1 MTDLGRRGLLMGSA
15 AAIWGWPGRDQF
27 RMFDPARADRFQLS
41 LPAVIP
47 DESAFFASHFL
58 EHLPAIPY
66 VHCPSIC
73 TTPNGGMLC
82 VWYAG
87 SGEGKKDVQIWGADA
102 SVSGSDI
109 SWGPPRVLMSRQK
122 AMRDLDRFVRTV
134 GNAIVFPD
142 DQGRVWLVFVTVA
155 VGGWS
160 GSSLNACCSLD
171 SGATWQPSRRLSLS
185 PLMNMSELV
194 RAAPVSLES
203 GNVGIPMYHEAIR
216 KFPEMLWVRFDRG
229 RLKVTKT
236 RMCGGDEFLQPAIVP
251 MDGSH
256 ALAYLRD
263 GSAAHQVFV
272 QQTNDCGQAW
282 SVPVPLSLPNPN
294 SSVAAVRLSTGE
306 VLMAMNNSSTNRENM
321 TLIIS
326 PNGIDHWNSISILD
340 GEPKGKYAYPYLI
353 SSPGGRVDLVYTWQM
368 QKIRHVA
375 FNEAWVTAQ
384 PRKSLL

>member
-41 LPAVIP
+41 LPAVLP

-142 DQGRVWLVFVTVA
+142 DRT
-155 VGGWS
+155 
-160 GSSLNACCSLD
+160 SLADLC
-171 SGATWQPSRRLSLS
+171 
-185 PLMNMSELV
+185 
-194 RAAPVSLES
+194 
-203 GNVGIPMYHEAIR
+203 
-216 KFPEMLWVRFDRG
+216 
-229 RLKVTKT
+229 
-236 RMCGGDEFLQPAIVP
+236 
-251 MDGSH
+251 
-256 ALAYLRD
+256 
-263 GSAAHQVFV
+263 
-272 QQTNDCGQAW
+272 
-282 SVPVPLSLPNPN
+282 N
-294 SSVAAVRLSTGE
+294 SSGRRMVWEFTQCMLFARWWSDVATIEASFTE
-306 VLMAMNNSSTNRENM
+306 S
-321 TLIIS
+321 
-326 PNGIDHWNSISILD
+326 IDEH
-340 GEPKGKYAYPYLI
+340 E
-353 SSPGGRVDLVYTWQM
+353 
-368 QKIRHVA
+368 
-375 FNEAWVTAQ
+375 
-384 PRKSLL
+384 